1 MGRSADVLETTQW
14 VVRLIIDTISRREA
28 EVRDGGTTSPSDDD
42 RRKQEPQRGARQA
55 KGDKCGSL
63 SQGLQVWR
71 VSVKATPKARPPSWP
86 LRPPPSRAEMAPH
99 GVFNVWPC
107 LMSSGFYFL
116 SSFHRTPGA
125 LGSDAAAE
133 TTLRPHYPLP
143 EPRATYPGGTAGFP
157 HVRLRAKFID
167 DYGEDPASFNMPSYM
182 RPLRSRC
189 RTPSTLTTIDAFT
202 LKAKKKRNVWEEAM
216 DEKAPPQFQSTV
228 RPAARL
234 SRREMAQ
241 LQEGWS
247 SHKLRVDDL
256 GAKDNDSPRTS
267 APSGASTDPRLT
279 DTLFLTQLPRKDL
292 PTTAD
297 GRLLRTVAISQL
309 TSASP
314 STSLARDAPATAPAH
329 KHSSRKIRIEAT
341 PVVLT

>member
-1 MGRSADVLETTQW
+1 MNT
-14 VVRLIIDTISRREA
+14 
-28 EVRDGGTTSPSDDD
+28 
-42 RRKQEPQRGARQA
+42 
-55 KGDKCGSL
+55 C
-63 SQGLQVWR
+63 
-71 VSVKATPKARPPSWP
+71 
-86 LRPPPSRAEMAPH
+86 
-99 GVFNVWPC
+99 
-107 LMSSGFYFL
+107 
-116 SSFHRTPGA
+116 
-125 LGSDAAAE
+125 
-133 TTLRPHYPLP
+133 
-143 EPRATYPGGTAGFP
+143 
-157 HVRLRAKFID
+157 
-167 DYGEDPASFNMPSYM
+167 
-182 RPLRSRC
+182 RSRC

-256 GAKDNDSPRTS
+256 GVKDNDSPRTS
-267 APSGASTDPRLT
+267 APRTDPRLT

-314 STSLARDAPATAPAH
+314 STSTARDAPATAPAH
-329 KHSSRKIRIEAT
+329 KHSSRKIRIEST